1 MKPFPKI
8 SYDLE
13 SKVFSIQIKAGKS
26 VDSDIQGNLV
36 VDYDEKGN
44 ILRIN
49 FYDFNFSRFR

>member
-13 SKVFSIQIKAGKS
+13 SKVLSIQIKAGKS